1 MREFWTS
8 RTLRERIMII
18 VCVLAVVIGVP
29 LAIPTGKSAVALLSP
44 AAAQAKLTNE
54 QSQVANLHRQN
65 ATIRSL
71 LTTTSYVGG
80 PDAALPKIVEK
91 LQADA
96 KSAGIHIKEIK
107 PIHPHIVDGVAKMAF
122 DMSFSSSLG
131 QALSFIFYLENPK
144 GKLVIEKIN
153 LSTSE
158 TQNQQIQ
165 VTVEVAAFALAQ
177 PLS

>member
-1 MREFWTS
+1 M
-8 RTLRERIMII
+8 M
-18 VCVLAVVIGVP
+18 VLCALVVAIGVP
-29 LAIPTGKSAVALLSP
+29 LAIPMGKSAGTLLSP
-44 AAAQAKLTNE
+44 AAAQTKLTSE
-54 QSQVANLHRQN
+54 QSQLASLHRQN
-65 ATIRSL
+65 ATMRSL

-80 PDAALPKIVEK
+80 PNAALPKIIEK

-122 DMSFSSSLG
+122 DMNFNCSLG
-131 QALSFIFYLENPK
+131 QALSFIYYLENPK
-144 GKLVIEKIN
+144 GKLVIEKIA

-165 VTVEVAAFALAQ
+165 ATIEVAAFALAQ